1 MVRRV
6 TTQTVDDLDGGV
18 ADETV
23 TFGYDGVTY
32 EVDLSKANAIRLRS
46 SLQPFVAAGRRTG
59 GHPLRTHTVPQHR
72 RKSAS
77 RTRRDPEQTKAI
89 RSWANANGYDVSP
102 RGKISDAV
110 SEAYEAAH

>member
-46 SLQPFVAAGRRTG
+46 SLQPYVAAARRIGGR
-59 GHPLRTHTVPQHR
+59 PLRTANVRHHR
-72 RKSAS
+72 KRSAA

-89 RSWANANGYDVSP
+89 RSWANANGYAVSP

>member
-1 MVRRV
+1 MTEQPFMVRRV

-46 SLQPFVAAGRRTG
+46 SLQPYVAAARRTG
-59 GHPLRTHTVPQHR
+59 GRPLRTHNVQPRH
-72 RKSAS
+72 KKGPS
-77 RTRRDPEQTKAI
+77 RTRRDPEQTKTI
-89 RSWANANGYDVSP
+89 RSWANANGYDVS
-102 RGKISDAV
+102 A
-110 SEAYEAAH
+110 

>member
-23 TFGYDGVTY
+23 TFGYDGITY
-32 EVDLSKANAIRLRS
+32 EVDLSKANAIKLRS
-46 SLQPFVAAGRRTG
+46 SLQPYVAAARRTG
-59 GHPLRTHTVPQHR
+59 GHPLRTHTVQQHR
-72 RKSAS
+72 KRSAS

-89 RSWANANGYDVSP
+89 RSWANANGYAVSP

>member
-32 EVDLSKANAIRLRS
+32 EVDLSKANAIKLRS
-46 SLQPFVAAGRRTG
+46 SLQPYVAAARRTG
-59 GHPLRTHTVPQHR
+59 GQPLRTNAIQQHR
-72 RKSAS
+72 RRPAS
-77 RTRRDPEQTKAI
+77 RTRRDPEQTRAI
-89 RSWANANGYDVSP
+89 RAWANANGYAVSP